1 MPEIHAAESP
11 DPFAAFQP
19 GWARTYYVDYYVRAD
34 DAASLRSGEW
44 LRDPI
49 LAFWGAHLQAQAGE
63 GVAVLAPSIVSLLRL
78 LSTPAEA
85 RELVRPLR
93 LGERECVVCFVNNSE
108 TRSGQSSSGGHGTH
122 WSLLVYDRCRG
133 WPAAAGGSSLPW
145 TRWAGTTRRPR
156 GSWPPAFR
164 VCCARL
170 RRAPVRCAGQAA
182 RSSPARATAASIAA
196 STRSGLS
203 PSTARRAAPPR
214 SPEPQ
219 SPLESGA
226 KWWHGC
232 CLSCPTELQAGQG
245 VPRLWANNLAVV
257 EERRACLAAFTDT
270 GIH

>member
-122 WSLLVYDRCRG
+122 WSLLVYDRCRREFTALDSMG
-133 WPAAAGGSSLPW
+133 RHNEKATRELATRLSGVLCSPAESASAL
-145 TRWAGTTRRPR
+145 RWASCPQQSGPCDCGVHCCINAQRVVAQYCKARCSAPLPR
-156 GSWPPAFR
+156 APESPGEWR
-164 VCCARL
+164 KVVARL
-170 RRAPVRCAGQAA
+170 
-182 RSSPARATAASIAA
+182 
-196 STRSGLS
+196 L
-203 PSTARRAAPPR
+203 
-214 SPEPQ
+214 
-219 SPLESGA
+219 LE
-226 KWWHGC
+226 
-232 CLSCPTELQAGQG
+232 LP
-245 VPRLWANNLAVV
+245 
-257 EERRACLAAFTDT
+257 D
-270 GIH
+270 